1 MEQKLRSLL
10 KVLTNNLVT
19 VYSWGIKNVE
29 VSSKDITFSVNGL
42 KYNGNVVLTYEDNDY
57 KATFDNNT
65 VIISDSVCTLIN
77 LIDNAI
83 ETTGQYKNDVLEWF
97 VGNI

>member
-65 VIISDSVCTLIN
+65 VIISDSACTLIN